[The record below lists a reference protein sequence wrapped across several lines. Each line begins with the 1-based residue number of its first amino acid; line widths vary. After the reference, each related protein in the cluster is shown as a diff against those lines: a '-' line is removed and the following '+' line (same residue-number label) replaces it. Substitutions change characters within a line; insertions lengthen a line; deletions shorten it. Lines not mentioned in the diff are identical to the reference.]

1 MYCISEFGKN
11 ILIFRFNHLYIS
23 NSNVYVLGLIAFMDD
38 ECLRPGDPTDKTLLA
53 KLDNTLSYHDHY
65 ISHYKADAKLQKI
78 MGRDVSF

>member
-1 MYCISEFGKN
+1 
-11 ILIFRFNHLYIS
+11 
-23 NSNVYVLGLIAFMDD
+23 MDD

-78 MGRDVSF
+78 MGRDVS